1 MLRHTQ
7 FSRLLLSIHPQ
18 ASDGILVLQP
28 VTKGE
33 IMAIISWIP
42 VVIAVLTAIKDQM
55 ED

>member
-7 FSRLLLSIHPQ
+7 FSCLLLSVLPQ

-28 VTKGE
+28 VTKE
-33 IMAIISWIP
+33 KIMTFIPWIP